1 MDYRWGITMK
11 KIFALLLVIGITSP
25 VFAINEVPK
34 KLSRKCRKH
43 PEKCQIQLTT
53 PIQEQQMTLGA
64 VQKDI
69 KVGTS
74 QADVA
79 VALGSPNI
87 VTQDAD
93 GRETW
98 IYDKVSSITS
108 YGSSGF
114 GIGAGGLGGGIGGS
128 AFGGGLGNVSYGKR
142 GGTIQSVQKTLTVVL
157 KFDENKNVHSFS
169 YHMSSF

>member
-1 MDYRWGITMK
+1 MK
-11 KIFALLLVIGITSP
+11 KLLISLLVLCIAAP
-25 VFAINEVPK
+25 VFAINDAPK
-34 KLSRKCRKH
+34 VGRKCRKH
-43 PEKCQIQLTT
+43 PEKCIPLTT
-53 PIQEQQMTLGA
+53 PIQEQQMTLGL
-64 VQKDI
+64 VQRDI

-79 VALGSPNI
+79 QILGSPNI

-93 GRETW
+93 GKETW

-114 GIGAGGLGGGIGGS
+114 GVNVGGFGGGFGWNGIGG
-128 AFGGGLGNVSYGKR
+128 GMGNVGYNKN
-142 GGTIQSVQKTLTVVL
+142 GGTVQSNQKTLTVVL
-157 KFDENKNVHSFS
+157 KFDNNHNVSSFS

>member
-1 MDYRWGITMK
+1 MK
-11 KIFALLLVIGITSP
+11 KLLISLLVLCITAP
-25 VFAINEVPK
+25 VFAINDAPK
-34 KLSRKCRKH
+34 VSRKCRKH
-43 PEKCQIQLTT
+43 PEKCIPLTT
-53 PIQEQQMTLGA
+53 PIQEQQMTLGL
-64 VQKDI
+64 VQRDI

-79 VALGSPNI
+79 QILGSPNI

-93 GRETW
+93 GKETW

-114 GIGAGGLGGGIGGS
+114 GVNVGGFGGGFGWNGIGG
-128 AFGGGLGNVSYGKR
+128 GMGNVGYNKN
-142 GGTIQSVQKTLTVVL
+142 GGTVQSNQKTLTVVL
-157 KFDENKNVHSFS
+157 KFDDNHNVSSFS

>member
-1 MDYRWGITMK
+1 MK
-11 KIFALLLVIGITSP
+11 KLLISLLVLCIAAP
-25 VFAINEVPK
+25 VFAINEAPK
-34 KLSRKCRKH
+34 VSRKCRKH
-43 PEKCQIQLTT
+43 PEKCIPLTT
-53 PIQEQQMTLGA
+53 LIQEQQMTLGL
-64 VQKDI
+64 VQRDI

-79 VALGSPNI
+79 QILGSPNI

-93 GRETW
+93 GKETW

-114 GIGAGGLGGGIGGS
+114 GVNVGGFGGGFGWNGIGG
-128 AFGGGLGNVSYGKR
+128 GMGNVGYNKN
-142 GGTIQSVQKTLTVVL
+142 GGTVQSNQKTLTVVL
-157 KFDENKNVHSFS
+157 KFDNNHNVSSFS

>member
-1 MDYRWGITMK
+1 MK
-11 KIFALLLVIGITSP
+11 KLLISLLVLCIAAP
-25 VFAINEVPK
+25 VFAINDAPK
-34 KLSRKCRKH
+34 VSRKCRKH
-43 PEKCQIQLTT
+43 PEKCIPLTT
-53 PIQEQQMTLGA
+53 PIQEQQMTVGL
-64 VQKDI
+64 VQRDI

-79 VALGSPNI
+79 QILGSPNI

-93 GRETW
+93 GKETW

-114 GIGAGGLGGGIGGS
+114 GVNVGGFGGGFGWNGIGG
-128 AFGGGLGNVSYGKR
+128 GMGNIGYNKN
-142 GGTIQSVQKTLTVVL
+142 GGTVQSNQKTLTVVL
-157 KFDENKNVHSFS
+157 KFDNNHNVSSFS

>member
-1 MDYRWGITMK
+1 MK
-11 KIFALLLVIGITSP
+11 KLLISLLVLGISAP
-25 VFAINEVPK
+25 VFAINDAPK
-34 KLSRKCRKH
+34 VSRKCRKH
-43 PEKCQIQLTT
+43 PEKCIPLTT
-53 PIQEQQMTLGA
+53 PIQEQQMTLGL
-64 VQKDI
+64 VQRDI

-79 VALGSPNI
+79 QILGSPNI

-93 GRETW
+93 GKETW

-114 GIGAGGLGGGIGGS
+114 GVGIGGFGGGYGSGGLGGGL
-128 AFGGGLGNVSYGKR
+128 ANVGYNKN
-142 GGTIQSVQKTLTVVL
+142 GGTVQSNQKTLTVVL
-157 KFDENKNVHSFS
+157 KFDANHNVSSFS

>member
-1 MDYRWGITMK
+1 MK
-11 KIFALLLVIGITSP
+11 KLLISLLVLCIAAP
-25 VFAINEVPK
+25 VFAINDAPK
-34 KLSRKCRKH
+34 VSRKCRKH
-43 PEKCQIQLTT
+43 PEKCIPLTT
-53 PIQEQQMTLGA
+53 PIQEQQMTLGL
-64 VQKDI
+64 VQRDI

-79 VALGSPNI
+79 QILGSPNI

-93 GRETW
+93 GKETW

-114 GIGAGGLGGGIGGS
+114 GVSVGGFGGGFGWNGIGG
-128 AFGGGLGNVSYGKR
+128 GMGNVGYNKN
-142 GGTIQSVQKTLTVVL
+142 GGTVQSNQKTLTVVL
-157 KFDENKNVHSFS
+157 KFDNNHNVSSFS

>member
-1 MDYRWGITMK
+1 MK
-11 KIFALLLVIGITSP
+11 KLLISLLVLCIAAP
-25 VFAINEVPK
+25 VFAINDAPK
-34 KLSRKCRKH
+34 VSRKCRKH
-43 PEKCQIQLTT
+43 PEKCIPLTT
-53 PIQEQQMTLGA
+53 PIQEQQMTLGL
-64 VQKDI
+64 VQRDI

-79 VALGSPNI
+79 QILGSPNI

-93 GRETW
+93 GKETW

-114 GIGAGGLGGGIGGS
+114 GVNVGGFGGGFGWNGIGG
-128 AFGGGLGNVSYGKR
+128 GMGNVGYNKN
-142 GGTIQSVQKTLTVVL
+142 GGTVQTNQKTLTVVL
-157 KFDENKNVHSFS
+157 KFDNNHNVSSFS

>member
-1 MDYRWGITMK
+1 MT
-11 KIFALLLVIGITSP
+11 LLLVLGLACPVWAIGDS
-25 VFAINEVPK
+25 PK

-43 PEKCQIQLTT
+43 PEKCQVQLTT
-53 PIQEQQMTLGA
+53 PVQEQQMTLGA

-79 VALGSPNI
+79 TILGSPNI

-128 AFGGGLGNVSYGKR
+128 AFGGGLGNVGYNKR
-142 GGTIQSVQKTLTVVL
+142 GGTVQSVQKTLTVVL

>member
-1 MDYRWGITMK
+1 MK
-11 KIFALLLVIGITSP
+11 KIIAILLVLGISAP
-25 VFAINEVPK
+25 AFAIGEK

-53 PIQEQQMTLGA
+53 PVKEQQMTLGI
-64 VQKDI
+64 VQRDI
-69 KVGTS
+69 KIGTS

-79 VALGSPNI
+79 MALGSPNI

-93 GRETW
+93 GKETW

-114 GIGAGGLGGGIGGS
+114 GVGIGGVGGGIGSDG
-128 AFGGGLGNVSYGKR
+128 FGGGLANIGYNKR
-142 GGTIQSVQKTLTVVL
+142 GGTVQSVQKTLTVVL
-157 KFDENKNVHSFS
+157 KFDENHNVASFS

>member
-1 MDYRWGITMK
+1 MK
-11 KIFALLLVIGITSP
+11 KLLISLLVLCIAAP
-25 VFAINEVPK
+25 VFAINDAPK
-34 KLSRKCRKH
+34 FSRKCRKH
-43 PEKCQIQLTT
+43 PEKCIPLTT
-53 PIQEQQMTLGA
+53 PIQEQQMTLGL
-64 VQKDI
+64 VQRDI

-79 VALGSPNI
+79 QILGSPNI

-93 GRETW
+93 GKETW

-114 GIGAGGLGGGIGGS
+114 GVNVGGFGGGFGWNGIGG
-128 AFGGGLGNVSYGKR
+128 GMGNVGYNKN
-142 GGTIQSVQKTLTVVL
+142 GGTVQSNQKTLTVVL
-157 KFDENKNVHSFS
+157 KFDNNHNVSSFS

>member
-1 MDYRWGITMK
+1 MK
-11 KIFALLLVIGITSP
+11 KLLISLLVLCIAAP
-25 VFAINEVPK
+25 VFAINDAPK
-34 KLSRKCRKH
+34 VSRKCRKH
-43 PEKCQIQLTT
+43 PEKCIPLTT
-53 PIQEQQMTLGA
+53 PIQEQQMTLGL
-64 VQKDI
+64 VQRDI

-79 VALGSPNI
+79 QILGSPNI

-93 GRETW
+93 GKETW

-114 GIGAGGLGGGIGGS
+114 GVNVGGFGGGFGWNGIGG
-128 AFGGGLGNVSYGKR
+128 GMGNVGYNKN
-142 GGTIQSVQKTLTVVL
+142 GGTVQSNQKTLTVVL
-157 KFDENKNVHSFS
+157 KFDDNHNVSSFS

>member
-1 MDYRWGITMK
+1 MK
-11 KIFALLLVIGITSP
+11 KLFISLLVLCIAAP
-25 VFAINEVPK
+25 VFAINDAPK
-34 KLSRKCRKH
+34 VSRKCRKH
-43 PEKCQIQLTT
+43 PEKCIPLTT
-53 PIQEQQMTLGA
+53 PIQEQQMTLGL
-64 VQKDI
+64 VQRDI

-79 VALGSPNI
+79 QILGSPNI

-93 GRETW
+93 GKETW

-114 GIGAGGLGGGIGGS
+114 GVNVGGFGGGFGWNGIGG
-128 AFGGGLGNVSYGKR
+128 GMGNVGFNKN
-142 GGTIQSVQKTLTVVL
+142 GGTVQSNQKTLTVVL
-157 KFDENKNVHSFS
+157 KFDNNHNVSSFS

>member
-1 MDYRWGITMK
+1 MK
-11 KIFALLLVIGITSP
+11 KLLISLLVLCIAAP
-25 VFAINEVPK
+25 VFAINDAPK
-34 KLSRKCRKH
+34 VSRKCRKH
-43 PEKCQIQLTT
+43 PENCIPLTT
-53 PIQEQQMTLGA
+53 PIQEQQMTLGL
-64 VQKDI
+64 VQRDI

-79 VALGSPNI
+79 QILGSPNI

-93 GRETW
+93 GKETW

-114 GIGAGGLGGGIGGS
+114 GVNVGGFGGGFGWNGIGG
-128 AFGGGLGNVSYGKR
+128 GMGNVGYNKN
-142 GGTIQSVQKTLTVVL
+142 GGTVQSNQKTLTVVL
-157 KFDENKNVHSFS
+157 KFDNNHNVSSFS

>member
-1 MDYRWGITMK
+1 MK
-11 KIFALLLVIGITSP
+11 KLLISLLVLCIAAP
-25 VFAINEVPK
+25 VFAINDAPK
-34 KLSRKCRKH
+34 VSRKCRKH
-43 PEKCQIQLTT
+43 PEKCIPLTT
-53 PIQEQQMTLGA
+53 PIQEQQMTLGL
-64 VQKDI
+64 VQRDI

-79 VALGSPNI
+79 QILGSPNI

-93 GRETW
+93 GKETW

-114 GIGAGGLGGGIGGS
+114 GVNVGGFGGGFGWNGIGG
-128 AFGGGLGNVSYGKR
+128 GMGNVGFNKN
-142 GGTIQSVQKTLTVVL
+142 GGTVQSNQKTLTVVL
-157 KFDENKNVHSFS
+157 KFDNNHNVSSFS

>member
-1 MDYRWGITMK
+1 MK
-11 KIFALLLVIGITSP
+11 KLLISLLVLCIATP
-25 VFAINEVPK
+25 VFAINDAPK
-34 KLSRKCRKH
+34 VSRKCRKH
-43 PEKCQIQLTT
+43 PEKCIPLTT
-53 PIQEQQMTLGA
+53 PIQEQQMTLGL
-64 VQKDI
+64 VQRDI

-79 VALGSPNI
+79 QILGSPNI

-93 GRETW
+93 GKETW

-114 GIGAGGLGGGIGGS
+114 GVNVGGFGGGFGWNGIGG
-128 AFGGGLGNVSYGKR
+128 GMGNVGYNKN
-142 GGTIQSVQKTLTVVL
+142 GGTVQSNQKTLTVVL
-157 KFDENKNVHSFS
+157 KFDNNHNVSSFS

>member
-1 MDYRWGITMK
+1 MK
-11 KIFALLLVIGITSP
+11 KLFISLLVLCITTP
-25 VFAINEVPK
+25 VFAINDAPK
-34 KLSRKCRKH
+34 VSRKCRKH
-43 PEKCQIQLTT
+43 PEKCIPLTT
-53 PIQEQQMTLGA
+53 PIQEQQMTLGL
-64 VQKDI
+64 VQRDI

-79 VALGSPNI
+79 QILGSPNI

-93 GRETW
+93 GKETW

-114 GIGAGGLGGGIGGS
+114 GVNVGGFGGGFGWNGIGG
-128 AFGGGLGNVSYGKR
+128 GMGNVGFNKN
-142 GGTIQSVQKTLTVVL
+142 GGTVQSNQKTLTVVL
-157 KFDENKNVHSFS
+157 KFDNNHNVSSFS